1 MKNLSVIGFFALCLI
16 GSGLISCS
24 QQSTAAKS
32 IYGQIEADEIDVA
45 SRIAARV
52 IKIHVQPGQKV
63 KAGDALVSFEDDV
76 IAAKRKQAEALVAAA
91 ESKKNIAENAVRPEE
106 KDQLKAAVSAAKKQL
121 DFAKTS
127 LDRSRSAFNEGAIS
141 QQNLDEVEF
150 KYEASLE
157 NYNAA
162 AAKQRMATVGARA
175 EEKAG
180 AQALVDQAKNGL
192 AEVDSYGKDMTLTAP
207 VDGEVFQILNHEG
220 ELVPAGYPVVT
231 LVKVDK
237 PWVSF
242 HVPETKLK
250 EFEMG
255 KKVDIQIPGLDKQKA
270 TTEVTYIAPAAG
282 FANQTSSQDRGTF
295 DLKTFELRLSFTE
308 PVPALRPGMTAL
320 IPDKK

>member
-1 MKNLSVIGFFALCLI
+1 M
-16 GSGLISCS
+16 
-24 QQSTAAKS
+24 
-32 IYGQIEADEIDVA
+32 
-45 SRIAARV
+45 
-52 IKIHVQPGQKV
+52 P
-63 KAGDALVSFEDDV
+63 
-76 IAAKRKQAEALVAAA
+76 
-91 ESKKNIAENAVRPEE
+91 AENAVRPEE

-282 FANQTSSQDRGTF
+282 FANQTSTQDRGTF

-308 PVPALRPGMTAL
+308 PVPAFRPGMTAL
-320 IPDKK
+320 IPVKK